1 MRAIFPRR
9 SISLKGLTIKMKRQ
23 IYLDNA
29 ATTKIRPEAMAE
41 YVRVSENLWGNPS
54 SLHSLGNDAE
64 HVISAAKQTILNT
77 LGAKDSD
84 IIFTASGT
92 EANNIAIIGR
102 ALSKERYKKG
112 AKIITTHGEHASVSM
127 PLLELEKQGFKVA
140 TLSTKGG
147 KIDMDELARELTK
160 DVILVS
166 VMMVNNETGA
176 VYNIPAIA
184 RAVRAKCPEAI
195 LHVDA
200 TQGYMKI
207 PFTKA
212 GIGADLITI
221 SSHKIEGPK
230 GVGALIVGKDVLKTR
245 GLAPIVHGGGQE
257 LGLRSGTEN
266 VPGVAAFAEA
276 ARLAHSELSERIKK
290 MSTLRDRLVE
300 KISTDERLSEISLTL
315 PENHAPHILNL
326 TLPAIKSETML
337 HYLSSEGIFVSSG
350 SACSSNGGHVSSA
363 LTAYGRSSEDAD
375 SSIRVSFS
383 ASNTEDDVDALC
395 EALTKG
401 LEKLARIKR

>member
-1 MRAIFPRR
+1 
-9 SISLKGLTIKMKRQ
+9 MKRQ

-54 SLHSLGNDAE
+54 SLHSLGSDAE
-64 HVISAAKQTILNT
+64 RVLTTSKQTILNT
-77 LGAKDSD
+77 LAAKNAE
-84 IIFTASGT
+84 IVFTASGT
-92 EANNIAIIGR
+92 EANNLAIIGR
-102 ALSKERYKKG
+102 ALSKERYKRG
-112 AKIITTHGEHASVSM
+112 AKIITTSGEHASVSA
-127 PLLELEKQGFKVA
+127 PLEELKKQGYKVA
-140 TLSTKGG
+140 CLSTRDG
-147 KIDMDELARELTK
+147 KIDMDELSRELTS

-184 RAVRAKCPEAI
+184 RAMKAKCPEAI

-221 SSHKIEGPK
+221 SSHKVEGPK
-230 GVGALIVGKDVLKTR
+230 GVGALIIGKDVIKKR
-245 GLAPIVHGGGQE
+245 GLSPVVFGGGQE
-257 LGLRSGTEN
+257 MGLRSGTEN

-276 ARLAHSELSERIKK
+276 ARLAHKELSERIKT
-290 MSTLRDRLVE
+290 MQGLRARLVE
-300 KISTDERLSEISLTL
+300 SLKSDERLAEISPTL
-315 PENHAPHILNL
+315 PENHAPHILNI

-337 HYLSSEGIFVSSG
+337 HYLSSEGIYVSSG
-350 SACSSNGGHVSSA
+350 SACSSNGGHLSSA

-375 SSIRVSFS
+375 SSVRISFS
-383 ASNTEDDVDALC
+383 PSNTEEDVDALV
-395 EALTKG
+395 EALASG
-401 LEKLARIKR
+401 LSKLARIKR

>member
-1 MRAIFPRR
+1 M
-9 SISLKGLTIKMKRQ
+9 GRQ

-54 SLHSLGNDAE
+54 SLHSLGSDAE
-64 HVISAAKQTILNT
+64 RVLTTAKQTILCT
-77 LGAKDSD
+77 LSAKDAE
-84 IIFTASGT
+84 IVFTASGT
-92 EANNIAIIGR
+92 ESNNLAIMGR

-112 AKIITTHGEHASVSM
+112 AKIITTLGEHASVYA
-127 PLLELEKQGFKVA
+127 PIDKLKKQGFKVVNLA
-140 TLSTKGG
+140 TKNG
-147 KIDMDELARELTK
+147 KIDLDELGRELTP

-176 VYNIPAIA
+176 VYNIPAVA
-184 RAVRAKCPEAI
+184 RAMKAKCPEAI

-230 GVGALIVGKDVLKTR
+230 GVGALVIGKDVIKKR
-245 GLAPIVHGGGQE
+245 GLSPIVFGGGQE

-266 VPGVAAFAEA
+266 VPGIAAFAEA
-276 ARLAHSELSERIKK
+276 ARLAHTEFSDRVEALKS
-290 MSTLRDRLVE
+290 LRERLV
-300 KISTDERLSEISLTL
+300 KCIATDERLAEISPTL
-315 PENHAPHILNL
+315 PENHAPHILNI
-326 TLPAIKSETML
+326 TLPSIKSETML
-337 HYLSSEGIFVSSG
+337 HYLSSVGIFVSSG
-350 SACSSNGGHVSSA
+350 SACSSNGGHLSSA

-375 SSIRVSFS
+375 SSIRISFS
-383 ASNTEDDVDALC
+383 HRNTEADVDALV
-395 EALTKG
+395 EALAEG
-401 LEKLARIKR
+401 LKRLARIKR

>member
-1 MRAIFPRR
+1 
-9 SISLKGLTIKMKRQ
+9 MKRQ

-54 SLHSLGNDAE
+54 SLHSLGSDAE
-64 HVISAAKQTILNT
+64 RVLTASKQTILNT
-77 LGAKDSD
+77 LGAKDAE
-84 IIFTASGT
+84 IVFTASGT
-92 EANNIAIIGR
+92 EANNLAIIGR

-112 AKIITTHGEHASVSM
+112 AKIITTHGEHASVYA
-127 PLLELEKQGFKVA
+127 PLDELKKQGYKVA
-140 TLSTKGG
+140 CLSTKDGM
-147 KIDMDELARELTK
+147 IDMEELSRELTS

-184 RAVRAKCPEAI
+184 RAMKAKCPEAI

-221 SSHKIEGPK
+221 SSHKVEGPK
-230 GVGALIVGKDVLKTR
+230 GVGALVIGKDVIKKR
-245 GLAPIVHGGGQE
+245 GLSPVVFGGGQE

-276 ARLAHSELSERIKK
+276 ARLAHKELSERIKT
-290 MSTLRDRLVE
+290 MQGLRARLVE
-300 KISTDERLSEISLTL
+300 SLESDERLAEISPTL
-315 PENHAPHILNL
+315 PENHAPHILNI
-326 TLPAIKSETML
+326 TLPSIKSETML
-337 HYLSSEGIFVSSG
+337 HYLSSEGIYVSSG
-350 SACSSNGGHVSSA
+350 SACSSNGGHLSSA

-375 SSIRVSFS
+375 SSVRISFS
-383 ASNTEDDVDALC
+383 PSNTEEDVDALV
-395 EALTKG
+395 EALASG
-401 LEKLARIKR
+401 LSKLARIKR